1 MKKRSKFA
9 IVVILLAIAAIYY
22 YVSIPA
28 VNIHSAQTWFFVM
41 TLFVVLIIYYAV
53 RKRVTRVELGTN
65 KILRSMI
72 GLLVVFG
79 IVYLA
84 GSVLSSPIINA
95 KKYQKLMKVETGEF
109 SKDV

>member
-41 TLFVVLIIYYAV
+41 TLFVVLIVYYAV
-53 RKRVTRVELGTN
+53 RKRVTRVELGT
-65 KILRSMI
+65 IWQ
-72 GLLVVFG
+72 
-79 IVYLA
+79 
-84 GSVLSSPIINA
+84 VLSCHPRSSMRKNIRN
-95 KKYQKLMKVETGEF
+95 
-109 SKDV
+109 

>member
-1 MKKRSKFA
+1 
-9 IVVILLAIAAIYY
+9 
-22 YVSIPA
+22 
-28 VNIHSAQTWFFVM
+28 M

-95 KKYQKLMKVETGEF
+95 KKYQKLRI
-109 SKDV
+109 